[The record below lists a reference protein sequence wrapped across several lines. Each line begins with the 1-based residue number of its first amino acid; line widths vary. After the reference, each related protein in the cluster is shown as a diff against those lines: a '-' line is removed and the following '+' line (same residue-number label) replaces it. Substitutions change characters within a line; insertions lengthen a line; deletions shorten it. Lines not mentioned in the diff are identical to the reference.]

1 MPRLGIQMLRSL
13 LINLAAFSLIIGAVL
28 YPRHLMLSIEGYK
41 VAVDYTVGTSAIEAL
56 AANVKQFFTDLF
68 VNKSLGFS
76 RFNGE
81 TAGEAV
87 IRAVGNSLAVICG
100 ALVIGFVFGVLK
112 GILDYRLS
120 KTRLNILGNWTTWM
134 FQSVP
139 DFFFLLLVQ
148 WFIVKHVTA
157 IRFFADEG
165 WQGFIL
171 PTLLVSL
178 YPIVYIA
185 SITSASLADQE
196 GKLYLLFA
204 KAKGLSNRMILI
216 KHMLRRSMGTVII
229 QLPTLLVYILANLL
243 MVEIYRGFPGAAWR
257 LYLALDYNTYFGTG
271 YEYEPGIIIG
281 ISFCFMLLILLVQ
294 WISQI
299 ARKYYDPMMR

>member
-1 MPRLGIQMLRSL
+1 MPRLGSQMLRSL
-13 LINLAAFSLIIGAVL
+13 LIALAAFSLIIVAVL
-28 YPRHLMLSIEGYK
+28 YPRQLMLSLDGHK
-41 VAVDYTVGTSAIEAL
+41 VVVDYSSGGVGELSE
-56 AANVKQFFTDLF
+56 NVKQFFSGLF
-68 VNKSLGFS
+68 VNQSLGYS

-87 IRAVGNSLAVICG
+87 LRAVGNSLAVIGG

-120 KTRLNILGNWTTWM
+120 KTRLNILGTWTTWM
-134 FQSVP
+134 FQSIP
-139 DFFFLLLVQ
+139 DFFMLLLVQ

-157 IRFFADEG
+157 IRFFADSG
-165 WQGFIL
+165 WQGFLL

-185 SITSASLADQE
+185 GITSASLADQD

-204 KAKGLSNRMILI
+204 KAKGLSSRMILT
-216 KHMLRRSMGTVII
+216 KHMLRISMGTVII

-243 MVEIYRGFPGAAWR
+243 MVEIYRSFPGAAWR
-257 LYLALDYNTYFGTG
+257 LYLALDFNTYTGTG
-271 YEYEPGIIIG
+271 KEYEPGIIIG
-281 ISFCFMLLILLVQ
+281 ISFCFMVLVLMVQ

-299 ARKYYDPMMR
+299 ARKYFDPMMR